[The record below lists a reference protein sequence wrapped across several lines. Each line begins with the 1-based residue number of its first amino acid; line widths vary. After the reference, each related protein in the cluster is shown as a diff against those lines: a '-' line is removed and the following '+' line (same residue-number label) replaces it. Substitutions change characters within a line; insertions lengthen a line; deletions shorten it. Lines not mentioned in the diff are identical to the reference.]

1 MKSFEPKIAIVIVL
15 IIGLLQFS
23 ACSSSEVNE
32 SQSSSTKGPPVQS
45 DETENLSIPEE
56 TPEVDIDILPELEPV
71 LPVTLTDAVGNTV
84 TITSV
89 ERIIPLDGSVAEVV
103 FALNLGAN
111 VVATDR
117 SATWPPEASELPQI
131 GYQRS
136 LLAEPIAGFTP
147 TVLIGTEIAGPEKTL
162 DDLRRLGY
170 PVVIVPSEA
179 TMQGPAEKIRAVAEA
194 LGVPNRGEELATQM
208 EKTIVSNTQ
217 VFEEDM
223 RPVVAALYIRGT
235 GTQLVLGR
243 NSATHWLINAA
254 GGKNVADILDI
265 DQYKTITAESLLRAE
280 PDILL
285 VPSAGLDSV
294 GGIDGLLQI
303 GGISQTPAGI
313 NRAVLAYDDQ
323 LLLGN
328 GPRTGNLLKQLVTD
342 CRKLLLTLSSRV
354 SNSLGELICV
364 AGFRW
369 ISPPVDIRGSQYR
382 VFVSIIHS

>member
-1 MKSFEPKIAIVIVL
+1 MKFKCRNILFTTIVSLLFL
-15 IIGLLQFS
+15 ILS
-23 ACSSSEVNE
+23 SCSSSETVTT
-32 SQSSSTKGPPVQS
+32 SSSQEVEISSDSSQPSLEIAVKEVEPVV
-45 DETENLSIPEE
+45 
-56 TPEVDIDILPELEPV
+56 PEVEPV
-71 LPVTLTDAVGNTV
+71 LPVTVLDHAGNTV
-84 TITSV
+84 IINSV

-103 FALNLGAN
+103 FALNLGKN

-147 TVLIGTEIAGPEKTL
+147 TILIGTDIAGPEKTL

-170 PVVIVPSEA
+170 PVVIVPSESKI
-179 TMQGPAEKIRAVAEA
+179 QGPAEKIRAVAKA
-194 LGVPNRGEELATQM
+194 LGVPNRGEILAATL
-208 EKTIVSNTQ
+208 ESTIAANTQ
-217 VFEEDM
+217 FIDEQK

-243 NSATHWLINAA
+243 NSATHWLINSA
-254 GGKNVADILDI
+254 GGKNIADILDI

-294 GGIDGLLQI
+294 GGIDGLLEV

-328 GPRTGNLLKQLVTD
+328 GPRTGDLLEQLVAD
-342 CRKLLLTLSSRV
+342 FQAILAQIK
-354 SNSLGELICV
+354 NN
-364 AGFRW
+364 
-369 ISPPVDIRGSQYR
+369 
-382 VFVSIIHS
+382 

>member
-1 MKSFEPKIAIVIVL
+1 MRSIQSKITIVIVL

-23 ACSSSEVNE
+23 SCSSSEVTE
-32 SQSSSTKGPPVQS
+32 TQSSSTKGSASQVAES
-45 DETENLSIPEE
+45 ENPSIPEA
-56 TPEVDIDILPELEPV
+56 TPEVEKDIVPELEPV
-71 LPVTLTDAVGNTV
+71 LPVTITDAVGNTI

-103 FALNLGAN
+103 FALDLGAN

-217 VFEEDM
+217 VFEEDI

-243 NSATHWLINAA
+243 NSATHWLIDAA

-265 DQYKTITAESLLRAE
+265 DQYKIITAESLLRAE

-285 VPSAGLDSV
+285 VPSAGLESV
-294 GGIDGLLQI
+294 GGVDGLLEV

-328 GPRTGNLLKQLVTD
+328 GPRTGDLLKQLAAD
-342 CRKLLLTLSSRV
+342 FRNLV
-354 SNSLGELICV
+354 SQTTNN
-364 AGFRW
+364 
-369 ISPPVDIRGSQYR
+369 
-382 VFVSIIHS
+382 

>member
-1 MKSFEPKIAIVIVL
+1 MRSIQSKITIAIVL
-15 IIGLLQFS
+15 IFGLLQFS
-23 ACSSSEVNE
+23 SCSSSEVTE
-32 SQSSSTKGPPVQS
+32 TQSSSTKGSASQVAES
-45 DETENLSIPEE
+45 ENPSIPEA
-56 TPEVDIDILPELEPV
+56 TPEVEKDIVPELEPV
-71 LPVTLTDAVGNTV
+71 LPVTITDAVGNII

-103 FALNLGAN
+103 FALDLGAN

-217 VFEEDM
+217 VFEEDI

-285 VPSAGLDSV
+285 VPSAGLESV
-294 GGIDGLLQI
+294 GGVDGLLEV

-328 GPRTGNLLKQLVTD
+328 GPRTGDLLKQLAAD
-342 CRKLLLTLSSRV
+342 FRNLV
-354 SNSLGELICV
+354 SQTTNN
-364 AGFRW
+364 
-369 ISPPVDIRGSQYR
+369 
-382 VFVSIIHS
+382 

>member
-1 MKSFEPKIAIVIVL
+1 MKSSKSKIAIVIVL
-15 IIGLLQFS
+15 IIGLLQLS

-32 SQSSSTKGPPVQS
+32 SQSSSSKGPPVQS
-45 DETENLSIPEE
+45 DESENSSIPEE
-56 TPEVDIDILPELEPV
+56 TPEVDTDILPELEPV
-71 LPVTLTDAVGNTV
+71 LPVTLTDAVGNTI

-170 PVVIVPSEA
+170 PVVIVPNEA
-179 TMQGPAEKIRAVAEA
+179 TIQGPAQKIRAVAEA

-208 EKTIVSNTQ
+208 EKSIDSNTQ

-243 NSATHWLINAA
+243 DSATHWLINAA
-254 GGKNVADILDI
+254 GGKNVADILEI
-265 DQYKTITAESLLRAE
+265 DQYKTLTAESLLRAE

-285 VPSAGLDSV
+285 VPSAGLESV
-294 GGIDGLLQI
+294 GGVDGLLEV

-328 GPRTGNLLKQLVTD
+328 GPRTGDLLKQLSAD
-342 CRKLLLTLSSRV
+342 
-354 SNSLGELICV
+354 
-364 AGFRW
+364 FRNLM
-369 ISPPVDIRGSQYR
+369 SQANNN
-382 VFVSIIHS
+382 

>member
-1 MKSFEPKIAIVIVL
+1 MKSSESKIAIVVVL
-15 IIGLLQFS
+15 IIGLLQLS
-23 ACSSSEVNE
+23 ACSSSEVKE
-32 SQSSSTKGPPVQS
+32 SQSSSSKGPPVQS
-45 DETENLSIPEE
+45 DESENSSIPEE
-56 TPEVDIDILPELEPV
+56 TPEVDTDILPELEPV
-71 LPVTLTDAVGNTV
+71 LPVTLTDAVGNTI

-194 LGVPNRGEELATQM
+194 LGVPNRGEELATEM

-217 VFEEDM
+217 VFEEAI

-285 VPSAGLDSV
+285 VPSAGLESV
-294 GGIDGLLQI
+294 GGVDGLLEV

-328 GPRTGNLLKQLVTD
+328 GPRTGDLLKQLAAD
-342 CRKLLLTLSSRV
+342 FRNLV
-354 SNSLGELICV
+354 SQTTNN
-364 AGFRW
+364 
-369 ISPPVDIRGSQYR
+369 
-382 VFVSIIHS
+382 

>member
-1 MKSFEPKIAIVIVL
+1 MRSIQSKITIVIVL

-23 ACSSSEVNE
+23 SCSSSEVTE
-32 SQSSSTKGPPVQS
+32 TQSSSTKGSASQVAES
-45 DETENLSIPEE
+45 ENPSIPEA
-56 TPEVDIDILPELEPV
+56 TPEVEKDIVPELEPV
-71 LPVTLTDAVGNTV
+71 LPVTITDAVGNTI

-103 FALNLGAN
+103 FALDLGAN

-217 VFEEDM
+217 VFEEDI

-285 VPSAGLDSV
+285 VPSAGLESV
-294 GGIDGLLQI
+294 GGVDGLLEV

-328 GPRTGNLLKQLVTD
+328 GPRTGDLLKQLAAD
-342 CRKLLLTLSSRV
+342 FRNLV
-354 SNSLGELICV
+354 SQTTNN
-364 AGFRW
+364 
-369 ISPPVDIRGSQYR
+369 
-382 VFVSIIHS
+382 

>member
-1 MKSFEPKIAIVIVL
+1 MRSIQLKITIVIVL

-23 ACSSSEVNE
+23 SCSSSEVTE
-32 SQSSSTKGPPVQS
+32 TQSSSTKSSASQVAESQNP
-45 DETENLSIPEE
+45 SIPEA
-56 TPEVDIDILPELEPV
+56 TPEVEKDIVPELEPV
-71 LPVTLTDAVGNTV
+71 LPVTITDAVGNII

-103 FALNLGAN
+103 FALDLGAN

-217 VFEEDM
+217 VFEEDI

-285 VPSAGLDSV
+285 VPSAGLESV
-294 GGIDGLLQI
+294 GGVDGLLEV

-328 GPRTGNLLKQLVTD
+328 GPRTGDLLKQLAAD
-342 CRKLLLTLSSRV
+342 FRNLV
-354 SNSLGELICV
+354 SQTTNN
-364 AGFRW
+364 
-369 ISPPVDIRGSQYR
+369 
-382 VFVSIIHS
+382 

>member
-1 MKSFEPKIAIVIVL
+1 MKSFQPKIAIVILL

-32 SQSSSTKGPPVQS
+32 SQSSSTTGPPVQS

-194 LGVPNRGEELATQM
+194 LGVPNRGEELVTQM

-285 VPSAGLDSV
+285 VPSAGLESV
-294 GGIDGLLQI
+294 GGVDGLLEV

-328 GPRTGNLLKQLVTD
+328 GPRTGDLLKQLAAD
-342 CRKLLLTLSSRV
+342 
-354 SNSLGELICV
+354 
-364 AGFRW
+364 FRNLM
-369 ISPPVDIRGSQYR
+369 SQTNNN
-382 VFVSIIHS
+382 

>member
-1 MKSFEPKIAIVIVL
+1 MRSIQSKITIVIVL

-23 ACSSSEVNE
+23 SCSSSEVTE
-32 SQSSSTKGPPVQS
+32 TQSSSTKGSASQVAES
-45 DETENLSIPEE
+45 ENPSIPEA
-56 TPEVDIDILPELEPV
+56 TPEVEKDIVPELEPV
-71 LPVTLTDAVGNTV
+71 LPVTITDAVGNTI

-103 FALNLGAN
+103 FALDLGAN

-147 TVLIGTEIAGPEKTL
+147 TVLVGTEIAGPEKTL

-217 VFEEDM
+217 VFEEDI

-285 VPSAGLDSV
+285 VPSAGLESV
-294 GGIDGLLQI
+294 GGVDGLLEV

-328 GPRTGNLLKQLVTD
+328 GPRTGDLLKQLAAD
-342 CRKLLLTLSSRV
+342 FRNLV
-354 SNSLGELICV
+354 SQTTNN
-364 AGFRW
+364 
-369 ISPPVDIRGSQYR
+369 
-382 VFVSIIHS
+382 

>member
-1 MKSFEPKIAIVIVL
+1 MKSSESKIAIVIVL
-15 IIGLLQFS
+15 IIGLLQLS

-32 SQSSSTKGPPVQS
+32 SQSSSSKGPPVQS
-45 DETENLSIPEE
+45 DESENSSIPEE
-56 TPEVDIDILPELEPV
+56 TPEVDTDILPELEPV
-71 LPVTLTDAVGNTV
+71 LPVTLTDAVGNTI

-170 PVVIVPSEA
+170 PVVIVPNEA
-179 TMQGPAEKIRAVAEA
+179 TIQGPAQKIRAVAEA

-208 EKTIVSNTQ
+208 EKSIDSNTQ

-243 NSATHWLINAA
+243 DSATHWLINAA

-285 VPSAGLDSV
+285 VPSAGLESV
-294 GGIDGLLQI
+294 GGVDGLLEV

-328 GPRTGNLLKQLVTD
+328 GPRTGDLLKQLSAD
-342 CRKLLLTLSSRV
+342 
-354 SNSLGELICV
+354 
-364 AGFRW
+364 FRNLM
-369 ISPPVDIRGSQYR
+369 SQANNN
-382 VFVSIIHS
+382 

>member
-1 MKSFEPKIAIVIVL
+1 MRSIQSKITIVIVL
-15 IIGLLQFS
+15 IIGLLQFPS
-23 ACSSSEVNE
+23 CSSSEVTE
-32 SQSSSTKGPPVQS
+32 TQSSSTKGSASQVAES
-45 DETENLSIPEE
+45 ENPSIPEA
-56 TPEVDIDILPELEPV
+56 TPEVEKDITPELEPV
-71 LPVTLTDAVGNTV
+71 LPVTITDAVGNTI

-103 FALNLGAN
+103 FALDLGAN

-170 PVVIVPSEA
+170 PVVIVPSKA
-179 TMQGPAEKIRAVAEA
+179 TMQGPAQKIRAVAEA

-217 VFEEDM
+217 VFEEDI

-285 VPSAGLDSV
+285 VPSAGLESV
-294 GGIDGLLQI
+294 GGVDGLLEV

-328 GPRTGNLLKQLVTD
+328 GPRTGDLLKQLAAD
-342 CRKLLLTLSSRV
+342 FRNLV
-354 SNSLGELICV
+354 SQTTNN
-364 AGFRW
+364 
-369 ISPPVDIRGSQYR
+369 
-382 VFVSIIHS
+382 

>member
-1 MKSFEPKIAIVIVL
+1 MRSIQLKITIVIVL

-23 ACSSSEVNE
+23 SCSSSEVTE
-32 SQSSSTKGPPVQS
+32 TQSSSTKGSASQVAES
-45 DETENLSIPEE
+45 ENPSIPEA
-56 TPEVDIDILPELEPV
+56 TPEVEKDIVPELEPV
-71 LPVTLTDAVGNTV
+71 LPVTITDAVGNTI

-103 FALNLGAN
+103 FALDLGAN

-194 LGVPNRGEELATQM
+194 LGVPNRGEVLATEM

-217 VFEEDM
+217 VFEEDI

-285 VPSAGLDSV
+285 VPSAGLESV
-294 GGIDGLLQI
+294 GGVDGLLEV

-328 GPRTGNLLKQLVTD
+328 GPRTGDLLKQLAAD
-342 CRKLLLTLSSRV
+342 FRNLV
-354 SNSLGELICV
+354 SQTTNN
-364 AGFRW
+364 
-369 ISPPVDIRGSQYR
+369 
-382 VFVSIIHS
+382 

>member
-1 MKSFEPKIAIVIVL
+1 
-15 IIGLLQFS
+15 
-23 ACSSSEVNE
+23 
-32 SQSSSTKGPPVQS
+32 
-45 DETENLSIPEE
+45 
-56 TPEVDIDILPELEPV
+56 
-71 LPVTLTDAVGNTV
+71 
-84 TITSV
+84 

-285 VPSAGLDSV
+285 VPSAGLESV
-294 GGIDGLLQI
+294 GGVDGLLEV

-328 GPRTGNLLKQLVTD
+328 GPRTGDLLKQLAAD
-342 CRKLLLTLSSRV
+342 
-354 SNSLGELICV
+354 
-364 AGFRW
+364 FRNLM
-369 ISPPVDIRGSQYR
+369 SQTNNN
-382 VFVSIIHS
+382 

>member
-1 MKSFEPKIAIVIVL
+1 MRSIQSKITIVIVL

-23 ACSSSEVNE
+23 SCSSSEVTE
-32 SQSSSTKGPPVQS
+32 TQSSSTKGSASQVAES
-45 DETENLSIPEE
+45 ENPSIPEA
-56 TPEVDIDILPELEPV
+56 TPEVEKDIVPELEPV
-71 LPVTLTDAVGNTV
+71 LPVTITDAVGNTI

-103 FALNLGAN
+103 FALDLGAN

-194 LGVPNRGEELATQM
+194 LGVPNRGEELATEM

-217 VFEEDM
+217 VFEEDI

-285 VPSAGLDSV
+285 VPSAGLESV
-294 GGIDGLLQI
+294 GGVDGLLEV

-328 GPRTGNLLKQLVTD
+328 GPRTGDLLQQLAADFRNL
-342 CRKLLLTLSSRV
+342 V
-354 SNSLGELICV
+354 SQTTNN
-364 AGFRW
+364 
-369 ISPPVDIRGSQYR
+369 
-382 VFVSIIHS
+382 

>member
-1 MKSFEPKIAIVIVL
+1 MKFKCRNILFITTTIFLFLSLA
-15 IIGLLQFS
+15 S
-23 ACSSSEVNE
+23 CSSSETEKISTIQDTEVSSTSSQPESITASDN
-32 SQSSSTKGPPVQS
+32 SQSASAVTLEEVDPV
-45 DETENLSIPEE
+45 IPE
-56 TPEVDIDILPELEPV
+56 PIPI
-71 LPVTLTDAVGNTV
+71 LPVTVIDHIGNTV
-84 TITSV
+84 TINSV

-103 FALNLGAN
+103 FALNLGDN

-136 LLAEPIAGFTP
+136 LLAESIAGFAP
-147 TVLIGTEIAGPEKTL
+147 TILIGTEIAGPEKTL
-162 DDLRRLGY
+162 EDLRRLGY
-170 PVVIVPSEA
+170 PVVIVPSES
-179 TMQGPAEKIRAVAEA
+179 TMQGPADKIRAVAEA
-194 LGVPNRGEELATQM
+194 LGVPNRGEELAATLENSIAANTQM
-208 EKTIVSNTQ
+208 IDEQ
-217 VFEEDM
+217 R
-223 RPVVAALYIRGT
+223 RPIVAALYIRGT

-294 GGIDGLLQI
+294 GGIDGLLEV

-328 GPRTGNLLKQLVTD
+328 GPRTGDLLEQLVKD
-342 CRKLLLTLSSRV
+342 FQAIAMQIE
-354 SNSLGELICV
+354 NN
-364 AGFRW
+364 
-369 ISPPVDIRGSQYR
+369 
-382 VFVSIIHS
+382 

>member
-1 MKSFEPKIAIVIVL
+1 MRSIQSKITIVIVL

-23 ACSSSEVNE
+23 SCSSSEVTE
-32 SQSSSTKGPPVQS
+32 TQSSSTKGSASQVAES
-45 DETENLSIPEE
+45 ENPSIPEA
-56 TPEVDIDILPELEPV
+56 TPEVEKDIVPELEPV
-71 LPVTLTDAVGNTV
+71 LPVTITDAVGNTI

-103 FALNLGAN
+103 FALDLGAN

-194 LGVPNRGEELATQM
+194 LGVPNRGEELATEM

-217 VFEEDM
+217 VFEEDI

-285 VPSAGLDSV
+285 VPSAGLESV
-294 GGIDGLLQI
+294 GGVDGLLEV

-328 GPRTGNLLKQLVTD
+328 GPRTGDLLKQLAAD
-342 CRKLLLTLSSRV
+342 FRNLV
-354 SNSLGELICV
+354 SQTTNN
-364 AGFRW
+364 
-369 ISPPVDIRGSQYR
+369 
-382 VFVSIIHS
+382 

>member
-1 MKSFEPKIAIVIVL
+1 MKFKFRNTFFITTAILVFL
-15 IIGLLQFS
+15 TQAS
-23 ACSSSEVNE
+23 CSSSQTEKTSNFQQTE
-32 SQSSSTKGPPVQS
+32 TSSDSSQSAIEILVEEAEPV
-45 DETENLSIPEE
+45 
-56 TPEVDIDILPELEPV
+56 TPEVNPI
-71 LPVTLTDAVGNTV
+71 LPVTVTDHAGNTV
-84 TITSV
+84 TINSV

-103 FALNLGAN
+103 FALNLGDN

-147 TVLIGTEIAGPEKTL
+147 TILIGTEIAGPEKTL
-162 DDLRRLGY
+162 DDLRRLGF
-170 PVVIVPSEA
+170 PIVIVPSES
-179 TMQGPAEKIRAVAEA
+179 TMAGPADKIRAVAKA
-194 LGVPNRGEELATQM
+194 LGVPNRGEELAATL
-208 EKTIVSNTQ
+208 ENTIAANTQ
-217 VFEEDM
+217 VIDEQE
-223 RPVVAALYIRGT
+223 RPIVAALYIRGT

-342 CRKLLLTLSSRV
+342 FQK
-354 SNSLGELICV
+354 IKK
-364 AGFRW
+364 
-369 ISPPVDIRGSQYR
+369 
-382 VFVSIIHS
+382 

>member
-1 MKSFEPKIAIVIVL
+1 MRSIKQKNVLAIVSILGL
-15 IIGLLQFS
+15 ITFS
-23 ACSSSEVNE
+23 ACSSSQVNE
-32 SQSSSTKGPPVQS
+32 SERSSSNDKASQGTEYQSSS
-45 DETENLSIPEE
+45 IPDMTVESE
-56 TPEVDIDILPELEPV
+56 YDILPELKPI
-71 LPVTLTDAVGNTV
+71 LPVTVTDAVGNTI
-84 TITSV
+84 TIDSV
-89 ERIIPLDGSVAEVV
+89 DRIIPLDGSVAEVV

-117 SATWPPEASELPQI
+117 SATWPPEASGLPQI
-131 GYQRS
+131 GYQRN

-147 TVLIGTEIAGPEKTL
+147 TILIGTEIAGPEKTL

-179 TMQGPAEKIRAVAEA
+179 TMQGPAEKIRAVAKA
-194 LGVPNRGEELATQM
+194 LGVPNRGEELAAQL
-208 EKTIVSNTQ
+208 EDTIVSNTQ
-217 VFEEDM
+217 VFEEEQ

-254 GGKNVADILDI
+254 GGKNVADLLDI
-265 DQYKTITAESLLRAE
+265 DEYKTITAESLLRAE

-285 VPSAGLDSV
+285 VPSAGLESV
-294 GGIDGLLQI
+294 GGIDGLLEV

-328 GPRTGNLLKQLVTD
+328 GPRTGDLLEQLATDFRTIVTQTI
-342 CRKLLLTLSSRV
+342 K
-354 SNSLGELICV
+354 
-364 AGFRW
+364 
-369 ISPPVDIRGSQYR
+369 
-382 VFVSIIHS
+382 

>member
-32 SQSSSTKGPPVQS
+32 SQSSSTKGSASQVAES
-45 DETENLSIPEE
+45 ENPSMPEA
-56 TPEVDIDILPELEPV
+56 TPEVEKDIVPELEPV
-71 LPVTLTDAVGNTV
+71 LPVTITDAVGNTI

-103 FALNLGAN
+103 FALDLGAN

-194 LGVPNRGEELATQM
+194 LGVPNRGEELATEM

-243 NSATHWLINAA
+243 DSATHWLINAA

-285 VPSAGLDSV
+285 VPSAGLESV
-294 GGIDGLLQI
+294 GGVDGLLEV

-328 GPRTGNLLKQLVTD
+328 GPRTGDLLKQLAAD
-342 CRKLLLTLSSRV
+342 FRNLV
-354 SNSLGELICV
+354 SQTSNN
-364 AGFRW
+364 
-369 ISPPVDIRGSQYR
+369 
-382 VFVSIIHS
+382 

>member
-32 SQSSSTKGPPVQS
+32 SQSSSTKDPPVQAGDS
-45 DETENLSIPEE
+45 ENSSMPEE
-56 TPEVDIDILPELEPV
+56 KSEVDIVPEPEPV
-71 LPVTLTDAVGNTV
+71 LPVTLTDAVGNTI

-179 TMQGPAEKIRAVAEA
+179 NMQGPAEKIRAVAEA

-217 VFEEDM
+217 VFDEDNA
-223 RPVVAALYIRGT
+223 PIVAALYIRGT

-294 GGIDGLLQI
+294 
-303 GGISQTPAGI
+303 
-313 NRAVLAYDDQ
+313 AVSY
-323 LLLGN
+323 
-328 GPRTGNLLKQLVTD
+328 TH
-342 CRKLLLTLSSRV
+342 LTLPT
-354 SNSLGELICV
+354 ICSV
-364 AGFRW
+364 
-369 ISPPVDIRGSQYR
+369 
-382 VFVSIIHS
+382 

>member
-1 MKSFEPKIAIVIVL
+1 MRSTKQKIVIVIALSFGL
-15 IIGLLQFS
+15 IPLT
-23 ACSSSEVNE
+23 ACSLAQINE
-32 SQSSSTKGPPVQS
+32 SQSSSINVASQATES
-45 DETENLSIPEE
+45 DSSSIADT
-56 TPEVDIDILPELEPV
+56 TPQADNVIIPELEPV
-71 LPVTLTDAVGNTV
+71 LPVTVTDALGNTV
-84 TITSV
+84 TINSV
-89 ERIIPLDGSVAEVV
+89 ERIIPLDGSVAEVI

-117 SATWPPEASELPQI
+117 SATWPPEAAELPQI
-131 GYQRS
+131 GYQLS

-170 PVVIVPSEA
+170 PVVIVPNPA

-217 VFEEDM
+217 IFDEGKA
-223 RPVVAALYIRGT
+223 PIVAALYIRGT

-294 GGIDGLLQI
+294 GGIDGLLEI

-328 GPRTGNLLKQLVTD
+328 GPRTGDLLKQLAID
-342 CRKLLLTLSSRV
+342 FRNIV
-354 SNSLGELICV
+354 SQTTNN
-364 AGFRW
+364 
-369 ISPPVDIRGSQYR
+369 
-382 VFVSIIHS
+382 

>member
-1 MKSFEPKIAIVIVL
+1 MKSSESKIAIVVVL
-15 IIGLLQFS
+15 IIGLLQLS
-23 ACSSSEVNE
+23 ACSSSEVKE
-32 SQSSSTKGPPVQS
+32 SQSSSSKGPPVQS
-45 DETENLSIPEE
+45 DESENSSIPEE
-56 TPEVDIDILPELEPV
+56 TSEVDTDILPELEPV
-71 LPVTLTDAVGNTV
+71 LPVTLTDAVGNTI

-170 PVVIVPSEA
+170 PVVIVPNEA
-179 TMQGPAEKIRAVAEA
+179 TIQGPAQKIRAVAEA

-208 EKTIVSNTQ
+208 EKSIDSNTQ

-243 NSATHWLINAA
+243 DSATHWLINAA
-254 GGKNVADILDI
+254 GGKNVADILEI
-265 DQYKTITAESLLRAE
+265 DQYKTLTAESLLRAE

-285 VPSAGLDSV
+285 VPSAGLESV
-294 GGIDGLLQI
+294 GGIDGLLEV
-303 GGISQTPAGI
+303 GGLIQTPAGI

-328 GPRTGNLLKQLVTD
+328 GPRTGDLLKQLAAD
-342 CRKLLLTLSSRV
+342 
-354 SNSLGELICV
+354 
-364 AGFRW
+364 FRNLM
-369 ISPPVDIRGSQYR
+369 SQTNNN
-382 VFVSIIHS
+382 

>member
-1 MKSFEPKIAIVIVL
+1 MRSIQSKITIAIVL
-15 IIGLLQFS
+15 IFGLLQFS
-23 ACSSSEVNE
+23 SCSSSEVTE
-32 SQSSSTKGPPVQS
+32 TQSSSTKGSASQVAES
-45 DETENLSIPEE
+45 ENPSIPEA
-56 TPEVDIDILPELEPV
+56 TPEVEKDIVPELEPV
-71 LPVTLTDAVGNTV
+71 LPVTITDAVGNTI

-103 FALNLGAN
+103 FALDLGAN

-217 VFEEDM
+217 VFEEDI

-285 VPSAGLDSV
+285 VPSAGLESV
-294 GGIDGLLQI
+294 GGVDGLLEV

-328 GPRTGNLLKQLVTD
+328 GPRTGDLLKQLAAD
-342 CRKLLLTLSSRV
+342 FRNLV
-354 SNSLGELICV
+354 SQTTNN
-364 AGFRW
+364 
-369 ISPPVDIRGSQYR
+369 
-382 VFVSIIHS
+382 

>member
-1 MKSFEPKIAIVIVL
+1 MRSIQPKITIVIVL

-23 ACSSSEVNE
+23 SCSSSEVTE
-32 SQSSSTKGPPVQS
+32 TQSSSTKGSASQVAES
-45 DETENLSIPEE
+45 ENPSIPEA
-56 TPEVDIDILPELEPV
+56 TPEVEKDIVPELEPV
-71 LPVTLTDAVGNTV
+71 LPVTITDAVGNTI

-103 FALNLGAN
+103 FALDLGAN

-194 LGVPNRGEELATQM
+194 LGVPNRGEELATEM

-217 VFEEDM
+217 VFEEDI

-285 VPSAGLDSV
+285 VPSAGLESV
-294 GGIDGLLQI
+294 GGVDGLLEV

-328 GPRTGNLLKQLVTD
+328 GPRTGDLLKQLAAD
-342 CRKLLLTLSSRV
+342 FRNLV
-354 SNSLGELICV
+354 SQTTNN
-364 AGFRW
+364 
-369 ISPPVDIRGSQYR
+369 
-382 VFVSIIHS
+382 

>member
-1 MKSFEPKIAIVIVL
+1 MKSSESKIATVIVL

-45 DETENLSIPEE
+45 DESENLSIPEE
-56 TPEVDIDILPELEPV
+56 TPEVDIDLVPELEPV
-71 LPVTLTDAVGNTV
+71 LPVTLTDAVGNTI

-179 TMQGPAEKIRAVAEA
+179 NMQGPAEKIRAVAEA
-194 LGVPNRGEELATQM
+194 LGVPNRGEELASQM
-208 EKTIVSNTQ
+208 EKTIVANTQ
-217 VFEEDM
+217 VFDEDKA
-223 RPVVAALYIRGT
+223 PIVAALYIRGT

-294 GGIDGLLQI
+294 GGIDGLLEV

-328 GPRTGNLLKQLVTD
+328 GPRTGDLLKQLATD
-342 CRKLLLTLSSRV
+342 FRNIV
-354 SNSLGELICV
+354 SQTTNN
-364 AGFRW
+364 
-369 ISPPVDIRGSQYR
+369 
-382 VFVSIIHS
+382 

>member
-32 SQSSSTKGPPVQS
+32 SQSSSTKGSASQVAES
-45 DETENLSIPEE
+45 ENPSMPEA
-56 TPEVDIDILPELEPV
+56 TPEVEKDIVPELEPV
-71 LPVTLTDAVGNTV
+71 LPVTITDAVGNTI

-103 FALNLGAN
+103 FALDLGAN

-194 LGVPNRGEELATQM
+194 LGVPNRGEELATEM

-243 NSATHWLINAA
+243 DSATHWLINAA

-285 VPSAGLDSV
+285 VPSAGLESV
-294 GGIDGLLQI
+294 GGVDGLLEV
-303 GGISQTPAGI
+303 GGISQTSAGI

-328 GPRTGNLLKQLVTD
+328 GPRTGDLLKQLAAD
-342 CRKLLLTLSSRV
+342 FRNLV
-354 SNSLGELICV
+354 SQTSNN
-364 AGFRW
+364 
-369 ISPPVDIRGSQYR
+369 
-382 VFVSIIHS
+382 

>member
-1 MKSFEPKIAIVIVL
+1 MRSIQSKITIVIVL

-23 ACSSSEVNE
+23 SCSSSAVNE
-32 SQSSSTKGPPVQS
+32 SQSSSTKGSASQVAES
-45 DETENLSIPEE
+45 ENPSIPEA
-56 TPEVDIDILPELEPV
+56 TPEVEKDIVPELEPV
-71 LPVTLTDAVGNTV
+71 LPVTITDAVGNTI

-170 PVVIVPSEA
+170 PVVVVPSEA

-285 VPSAGLDSV
+285 VPSAGLESV
-294 GGIDGLLQI
+294 GGVDGLLEV

-328 GPRTGNLLKQLVTD
+328 GPRTGDLLKQLAAD
-342 CRKLLLTLSSRV
+342 FRNLV
-354 SNSLGELICV
+354 SQTTNN
-364 AGFRW
+364 
-369 ISPPVDIRGSQYR
+369 
-382 VFVSIIHS
+382 

>member
-1 MKSFEPKIAIVIVL
+1 MRSIQSKITIAIVL
-15 IIGLLQFS
+15 IFGLLQFS
-23 ACSSSEVNE
+23 SCSSSEVTE
-32 SQSSSTKGPPVQS
+32 TQSSSAKGSASQVAES
-45 DETENLSIPEE
+45 ENPSIPEA
-56 TPEVDIDILPELEPV
+56 TPEVEKDIVPELEPV
-71 LPVTLTDAVGNTV
+71 LPVTITDAVGNTI

-103 FALNLGAN
+103 FALDLGAN

-217 VFEEDM
+217 VFEEDI

-243 NSATHWLINAA
+243 NSATHWLIDAA

-285 VPSAGLDSV
+285 VPSAGLESV
-294 GGIDGLLQI
+294 GGVDGLLEV

-328 GPRTGNLLKQLVTD
+328 GPRTGDLLKQLAAD
-342 CRKLLLTLSSRV
+342 FRNLV
-354 SNSLGELICV
+354 SQTTNN
-364 AGFRW
+364 
-369 ISPPVDIRGSQYR
+369 
-382 VFVSIIHS
+382 

>member
-1 MKSFEPKIAIVIVL
+1 MKSFKPKIAIVIVL

-32 SQSSSTKGPPVQS
+32 SQSSSSKGPPVQS
-45 DETENLSIPEE
+45 DESENSSIPEE
-56 TPEVDIDILPELEPV
+56 TPEVDTDILPELEPV

-285 VPSAGLDSV
+285 VPSAGLESV
-294 GGIDGLLQI
+294 GGVDGLLEV

-328 GPRTGNLLKQLVTD
+328 GPRTGDLLKQLAAD
-342 CRKLLLTLSSRV
+342 
-354 SNSLGELICV
+354 
-364 AGFRW
+364 FRNLM
-369 ISPPVDIRGSQYR
+369 SQTNNN
-382 VFVSIIHS
+382 